1 MLTHPILDQL
11 TELRLIGMHKALGE
25 QLDMNDLQ
33 TLSFDER
40 LGDLLRRLEH
50 RVEVPLRFDGDD
62 NMQPFAPRGL
72 DEGVVSQRIDLLA

>member
-1 MLTHPILDQL
+1 MLTHPILEQL

-40 LGDLLRRLEH
+40 
-50 RVEVPLRFDGDD
+50 
-62 NMQPFAPRGL
+62 RGGPGKS
-72 DEGVVSQRIDLLA
+72 DSAISGFQA